1 MRHSAGESSQC
12 FILHQ
17 WLKHRFQESD
27 ILHEKRHV
35 LSCSVFLFIHQG
47 AVIIHEINDGGAAQ
61 RDGRLQ
67 AGDQIL
73 EVLNNSITL
82 RIHEADPLMP

>member
-1 MRHSAGESSQC
+1 MRHSAGESSRC
-12 FILHQ
+12 FILHE
-17 WLKHRFQESD
+17 WLRPKFQEITSD
-27 ILHEKRHV
+27 INHEQRHDFISSCGV
-35 LSCSVFLFIHQG
+35 LLFIHQG

-73 EVLNNSITL
+73 EVLTYSISGRDL
-82 RIHEADPLMP
+82 